1 MIVQLTMPIT
11 DRIWQ
16 RLMRGVDFIEGN
28 IGQEL
33 TLAKV
38 AAKAALSEY
47 HFHRLFRARFG
58 MPVMDYVR
66 RRRITEAAKALLHS
80 PTSILE
86 IALDA
91 GFESQAAF
99 TRAFRRIYHT
109 SPARYRM
116 RGRDVPWLSSAPIS
130 ETALALFPRL
140 GKDQPRLQTIE
151 AFDVAGVAASFDG
164 AGRERIS
171 QLWEALA
178 CIAGHA
184 CFTECDRIGISE
196 NDDAVLGGVLGY
208 MAAIAVT
215 PGQDVAKSLKRRT
228 LPGGTYLVF
237 DFEGP
242 FQKIS
247 AAYDYIFG
255 IWMPGSRHVVAPLPS
270 FSRMAAHD
278 RRSGRDALVGTTQIW
293 IPVLAS

>member
-1 MIVQLTMPIT
+1 MQMN
-11 DRIWQ
+11 DRVWQ

-80 PTSILE
+80 STSILE

-99 TRAFRRIYHT
+99 TRAFRRVYHT
-109 SPARYRM
+109 SPARYRI

-130 ETALALFPRL
+130 EMALALLPGL
-140 GKDQPRLQTIE
+140 GQKQPRLETIE
-151 AFDVAGVAASFDG
+151 AFDVAGVEASFDG
-164 AGRERIS
+164 AGRERIA
-171 QLWEALA
+171 QLWESLA
-178 CIAGHA
+178 HIAGHDRLA
-184 CFTECDRIGISE
+184 ECDRIGISE
-196 NDDAVLGGVLGY
+196 NDDAVIGGVLGY
-208 MAAIAVT
+208 MAAIGLA
-215 PGQDVAKSLKRRT
+215 PGQETAESLKRRT
-228 LPGGTYLVF
+228 LHGGTYLVF
-237 DFEGP
+237 DFEGQ

-278 RRSGRDALVGTTQIW
+278 HGLGTGYFAGTSQIW
-293 IPVLAS
+293 IPVVAS